1 MARNTSGLKRGNP
14 ATQFKKGEKQ
24 REIARLAGIKS
35 GEARRRRKKVDEII
49 MQVANTKVPF
59 DAAVKTMK
67 QHGIQEGDAD
77 YLTAIILR
85 SAMDAGLKGKADQA
99 QFFIER
105 YDEAVERAE
114 ELNQRRFSIPS
125 ELLGRDFIDIN
136 REIKPN
142 YTYIFKGGRGSL
154 KSTYIS
160 QKLIELLINN
170 PKMHACCIRRVGRT
184 LKDSVWQQLRWSIGI
199 MGLADDFECKKA
211 PLEIIY
217 KKTGQIISFRGC
229 DDPGKIKSLKAPF
242 GYYGLL
248 WFEEM
253 NQLDGPNM
261 LRNIEQSIL
270 RGGNRTY
277 EFCSYNPPRSKS
289 DWVNELELV
298 EDEKRIYHES
308 NYKNVPKDWL
318 GQRFFESAETLRK
331 NNPEVYENEF
341 NGVINGSGG
350 NVFDNVI
357 AQKITDEQIKTSLI
371 CKLYAGV
378 DFGNYPD
385 PWHLVVASY
394 DKATGTI
401 YIFGEHRCVKT
412 SNAETGAWILSHYG
426 DALKD
431 APWGVVCDSAEPKSI
446 TDYQMM
452 GIYNALPAKK
462 GSGSVDFGIKWLQWK
477 KIVIDPERCP
487 FTYKELIQYEYNR
500 DKDGNIVGGYPD
512 KDNHAIDALRYAFC
526 LEYMTEMPTNG
537 KYYQDNQRYD

>member
-170 PKMHACCIRRVGRT
+170 PKMHACCIRKVGRT
-184 LKDSVWQQLRWSIGI
+184 LKDSVWQQLRWSISI
-199 MGLADDFECKKA
+199 MGLNDDFECKKA
-211 PLEIIY
+211 PLEIVY
-217 KKTGQIISFRGC
+217 KKTGQTIYFRGA
-229 DDPGKIKSLKAPF
+229 DDPGKIKSLKPPF
-242 GYYGLL
+242 GYLGVL

-253 NQLDGPNM
+253 NQLEGPNM

-298 EDEKRIYHES
+298 KDEKRIYHES
-308 NYKNVPKDWL
+308 NYLNVPKEWL
-318 GQRFFESAETLRK
+318 GQRFLESAETLK
-331 NNPEVYENEF
+331 VNNKAAFDNEYM
-341 NGVINGSGG
+341 GIANGSGG
-350 NVFDNVI
+350 NVFDNVEK
-357 AQKITDEQIKTSLI
+357 ATITDEQIKSFAGK
-371 CKLYAGV
+371 CYYGV
-378 DFGNYPD
+378 DWGNYPD
-385 PWHLVVASY
+385 PYHFIATSY

-401 YIFGEHRCVKT
+401 YIFGEHRCIKT
-412 SNAETGAWILSHYG
+412 TNAETGAWILSNYG

-446 TDYQMM
+446 TDYQLL

-462 GSGSVDFGIKWLQWK
+462 GNGSVDFGIKWLQWK
-477 KIVIDPERCP
+477 KIIVDPERCP

>member
-105 YDEAVERAE
+105 YDEAIERAE

-170 PKMHACCIRRVGRT
+170 PKMHACCIRKVGRT
-184 LKDSVWQQLRWSIGI
+184 LKDSVWQQLRWSISI
-199 MGLADDFECKKA
+199 MGLNDDFECKKA
-211 PLEIIY
+211 PLEIVY
-217 KKTGQIISFRGC
+217 KKTGQIIYFRGA
-229 DDPGKIKSLKAPF
+229 DDPGKIKSLKPPF
-242 GYYGLL
+242 GYLGVL

-253 NQLDGPNM
+253 NQLEGPNM

-308 NYKNVPKDWL
+308 NYLNVPKEWL
-318 GQRFFESAETLRK
+318 GQRFLESAETLK
-331 NNPEVYENEF
+331 VNNRAAFDNEYM
-341 NGVINGSGG
+341 GIANGSGG
-350 NVFDNVI
+350 NVFDNVE
-357 AQKITDEQIKTSLI
+357 KTTITDEQIKAFAGK
-371 CKLYAGV
+371 CYYGV
-378 DFGNYPD
+378 DWGNYPD
-385 PWHLVVASY
+385 PYHFIATSY
-394 DKATGTI
+394 DKAIGTI

-446 TDYQMM
+446 TDYQLL

-462 GSGSVDFGIKWLQWK
+462 GNGSVDFGIKWLQWK
-477 KIVIDPERCP
+477 KIIVDPERCP

-526 LEYMTEMPTNG
+526 LEYMTEMPMNG

>member
-35 GEARRRRKKVDEII
+35 GESRRRRKKVDEII

-105 YDEAVERAE
+105 YDEAIERAE

-170 PKMHACCIRRVGRT
+170 PKMHACCIRKVART
-184 LKDSVWQQLRWSIGI
+184 LKDSVWQQLKWSIGM
-199 MGLADDFECKKA
+199 MGLSDDFECKKA

-217 KKTGQIISFRGC
+217 KKTGQIIFFRGA
-229 DDPGKIKSLKAPF
+229 DEPGKLKSLKAPF
-242 GYYGLL
+242 GYIGLL
-248 WFEEM
+248 WNEEM

-298 EDEKRIYHES
+298 KDEKRIYHES
-308 NYKNVPKDWL
+308 NYLHVPKDWL
-318 GQRFFESAETLRK
+318 GQRFLESAETLK
-331 NNPEVYENEF
+331 VNNRAAFDNEYM
-341 NGVINGSGG
+341 GIANGSGG

-357 AQKITDEQIKTSLI
+357 AQKITDEQIKAFAGK
-371 CKLYAGV
+371 CYYGV
-378 DFGNYPD
+378 DWGHYPD
-385 PWHLVVASY
+385 PYHFISTSY

-412 SNAETGAWILSHYG
+412 SNAETGAWILSNYG

-446 TDYQMM
+446 TDYLMI
-452 GIYNALPAKK
+452 GINNALPAKK
-462 GSGSVDFGIKWLQWK
+462 GNGSVDFGIKWLQWK
-477 KIVIDPERCP
+477 KIVVDPERCP
-487 FTYKELIQYEYNR
+487 FTYRELIQYEYNR

-512 KDNHAIDALRYAFC
+512 KDNHAIDALRYAYC